1 MIRSLD
7 LDVAIYRDRVQ
18 VTHRGSGTF
27 IDMRAEFPFSSDARL
42 VEHARYFED
51 TLVRAMRHILAE
63 GGFSLKEPIA
73 HVVRFDGDL
82 DGLQKSLVETAL
94 REIGFHEVIFEL
106 DA

>member
-1 MIRSLD
+1 MIHRLD

-27 IDMRAEFPFSSDARL
+27 VDMRAEFAFSSDARL

-51 TLVRAMRHILAE
+51 TLVRAMRQVLAE

-82 DGLQKSLVETAL
+82 DETQKALIETGL
-94 REIGFHEVIFEL
+94 RETGFHEVIFEL